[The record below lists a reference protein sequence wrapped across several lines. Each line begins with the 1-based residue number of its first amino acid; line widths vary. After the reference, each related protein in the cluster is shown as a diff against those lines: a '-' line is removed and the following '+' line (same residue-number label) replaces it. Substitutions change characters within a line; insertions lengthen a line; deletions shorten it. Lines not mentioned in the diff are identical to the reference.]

1 MVTYREGLEE
11 DQTLD
16 DALHRVPVQTER
28 ASQVTVSPLAA
39 NIGTDQASGRGS
51 IRAFRTGR
59 PWGLNGG
66 YLMKEPLQR
75 FHPASFVVFT
85 RQSVVLSRQP
95 VVPNVRAPHDV
106 TPQLSSPPEGAIILR
121 FFFFLNLI

>member
-85 RQSVVLSRQP
+85 RQP

-121 FFFFLNLI
+121 YFFLI